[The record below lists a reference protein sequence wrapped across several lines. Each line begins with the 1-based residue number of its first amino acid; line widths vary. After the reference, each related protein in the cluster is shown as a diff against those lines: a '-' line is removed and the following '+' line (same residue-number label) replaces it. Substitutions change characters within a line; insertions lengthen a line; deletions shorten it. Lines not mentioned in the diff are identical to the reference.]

1 MSATPNKPPPSTPL
15 RWLLPLVLL
24 MALLPASYA
33 GLYGR
38 IWFRE
43 RRGASL
49 EEQRTS
55 LKGVLWFKPE
65 FRMLVKRLKQHL
77 PEGAGILVEPSEI
90 DPQEPHPSSG
100 RTRWFLYFNYY
111 AYPLRTYTHLPK
123 LSSGTRMD
131 YPDWI
136 RYHFDV
142 LDVDESGLGIP
153 GVVRRERLQKEVDG
167 LIAERNIQWRL
178 TYPISQS
185 FRTSNVILYHREGG
199 AWVPVSIEDLP
210 AVAESAAKVLEADA

>member
-65 FRMLVKRLKQHL
+65 FRMLVKRFK
-77 PEGAGILVEPSEI
+77 ANSF
-90 DPQEPHPSSG
+90 S
-100 RTRWFLYFNYY
+100 FN
-111 AYPLRTYTHLPK
+111 
-123 LSSGTRMD
+123 M
-131 YPDWI
+131 
-136 RYHFDV
+136 
-142 LDVDESGLGIP
+142 
-153 GVVRRERLQKEVDG
+153 
-167 LIAERNIQWRL
+167 
-178 TYPISQS
+178 
-185 FRTSNVILYHREGG
+185 
-199 AWVPVSIEDLP
+199 
-210 AVAESAAKVLEADA
+210 